1 MQIIAKV
8 ADLEISQ
15 RDVERECARLHAD
28 NKPNTFALALQH
40 LIDSCLL
47 FIKARQCGIDL
58 SSEEYDEAVLELIE
72 GEEPFGLPSSEL
84 QLLNAT
90 ELEKLLHRQ
99 LVIRKYVATLCTSD
113 SQISTHTLQELY
125 LDKKELFQKPEMVRC
140 SHILIQGRDAN
151 SLVKAKEIRES
162 IHNTDDFSKCCA
174 LYSDCPSCATCGD
187 LGWISA
193 GKLIK
198 EMEEIAFKL
207 HPGEISE
214 VFPTMYGY
222 HILMVTD
229 RIPAETIAFEEIED
243 SFKARLEQLEREFIL
258 TRHVA
263 ELREE
268 YADRILINQERAASY
283 QH

>member
-15 RDVERECARLHAD
+15 RDVERECARLHAA

-47 FIKARQCGIDL
+47 FIKARQSGLEI
-58 SSEEYDEAVLELIE
+58 SSEEYDAAVLELIE
-72 GEEPFGLPSSEL
+72 REEPFGLPSSEL

-99 LVIRKYVATLCTSD
+99 LLIRKYVSTLCPPEGQVS
-113 SQISTHTLQELY
+113 SHTLQEIY
-125 LDKKELFQKPEMVRC
+125 HEKHELFQKPEMVRC
-140 SHILIQGRDAN
+140 SHILIRGKDPN
-151 SLVKAKEIRES
+151 SLAKAKEIRAS
-162 IHNTDDFSKCCA
+162 IRNADDFYKCCS

-187 LGWISA
+187 LGWVSA

-198 EMEEIAFKL
+198 EMEEVAFKMQ
-207 HPGEISE
+207 PNEISE
-214 VFPTMYGY
+214 VFATIYGY

-229 RIPAETIAFEEIED
+229 RSPAEAIAFEEIED

-263 ELREE
+263 DLREE
-268 YADRILINQERAASY
+268 YADRIHIY
-283 QH
+283 QGRPAKYHF